1 MEVKNRR
8 ITKKDFDK
16 IAEFV
21 TTEIGNRKGRD
32 TRKNM
37 EKIWKSIDKQI
48 AMEAPESIVH
58 SGDKN
63 DWHSAIQLGAIADAQ
78 EIIAADI
85 MRQAFPIDRKWFQS
99 HVDVEG
105 ELQEDGSEYVDPDV
119 QRATDGSL
127 RAMMAQQHGDF
138 GFKDRVK
145 LSVKESLIH
154 GGFVAEVQ
162 WQTMTRYG
170 KGKKEII
177 SAPVWTPHSVRR
189 DC

>member
-119 QRATDGSL
+119 QRATDGS
-127 RAMMAQQHGDF
+127 
-138 GFKDRVK
+138 
-145 LSVKESLIH
+145 
-154 GGFVAEVQ
+154 
-162 WQTMTRYG
+162 
-170 KGKKEII
+170 
-177 SAPVWTPHSVRR
+177 
-189 DC
+189 